1 MLTRVLQAALLRG
14 ALYRQLTDEPQEIFY
29 ALGIVALS
37 GLALGLGFQ
46 GQTAFPLR
54 DAPLPLI
61 IVLSVQTRL
70 VGWVVCAGIAYIV
83 GTKLLG
89 GNASFRH
96 LLRSIGLTF
105 GPGAL
110 AVFAGIPI
118 VGVYLISLA
127 FLWLFPA
134 QWVAIRETQGFDWV
148 RALICNILSW
158 FVGVGGAYFILIILV
173 ADPAA
178 S

>member
-1 MLTRVLQAALLRG
+1 MLTRALQAALLRG

-61 IVLSVQTRL
+61 IILSVQTRL
-70 VGWVVCAGIAYIV
+70 VGWVICAGIAYIV

-89 GNASFRH
+89 GNASFRQ
-96 LLRSIGLTF
+96 LMRSMGLTF

-158 FVGVGGAYFILIILV
+158 FVGVGGTYFLLIILV